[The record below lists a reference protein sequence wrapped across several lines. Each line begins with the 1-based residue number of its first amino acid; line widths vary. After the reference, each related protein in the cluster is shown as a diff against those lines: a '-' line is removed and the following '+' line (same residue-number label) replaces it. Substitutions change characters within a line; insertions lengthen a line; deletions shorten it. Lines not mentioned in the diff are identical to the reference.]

1 MPIYIKS
8 MQKKLLILIVKLAN
22 SELQHCIGLGAC
34 WISLKFVAAKGGHTV
49 RELGEGKLSHA
60 GALRELISLGNCRM
74 INAFSI
80 KK

>member
-1 MPIYIKS
+1 MLKAF
-8 MQKKLLILIVKLAN
+8 LILIAIPANPKL
-22 SELQHCIGLGAC
+22 LQCIGLGAC